1 MATKYLL
8 HSDSATF
15 DATAKKWFFNLEKRI
30 SNPRVIRLAQAAF
43 TTAGDTDPHPSV
55 VYLRS
60 DAISRMCVRKHTVT
74 LQDTGH
80 ENDTNILAVLTETHT
95 RGRYAMTSGRSFTV
109 HKHNYERA
117 IDIYFT
123 NGEAVLEGTYGSAP
137 VTGSTGDDA
146 AIEAIPDVKM
156 WIDME
161 PANLLDSAYAN
172 AVNFGDPIRYIYQN
186 AHSEV
191 NTFTGNG
198 DFDLTAWGAN
208 GGRGLSS
215 QASWNFANE
224 TAGSNWLPQEDFSM
238 VFGIRAPDSA
248 LTGVHRIT
256 RFWWLDMFIDQGVFA
271 IEDSNGNRNST
282 GLTIVPTK
290 DYIITVR
297 RADDD
302 GDGVYQFYSRSERLD
317 NNVISNGNSVPI
329 GRPVNQQYA
338 YYLSLA
344 NEHFLDKT
352 GILAYVIFF
361 LGGNDGTHV
370 AESETWIR
378 NKYNGTSTAS
388 SSETASGEDAT
399 FFVEL
404 DITQG

>member
-15 DATAKKWFFNLEKRI
+15 DASRKKWFFNLEKRI
-30 SNPRVIRLAQAAF
+30 RVIRLAQAAF

-208 GGRGLSS
+208 GGHELGVCGELEQRPP
-215 QASWNFANE
+215 E
-224 TAGSNWLPQEDFSM
+224 
-238 VFGIRAPDSA
+238 IR
-248 LTGVHRIT
+248 LQLR
-256 RFWWLDMFIDQGVFA
+256 
-271 IEDSNGNRNST
+271 
-282 GLTIVPTK
+282 
-290 DYIITVR
+290 
-297 RADDD
+297 
-302 GDGVYQFYSRSERLD
+302 
-317 NNVISNGNSVPI
+317 
-329 GRPVNQQYA
+329 
-338 YYLSLA
+338 
-344 NEHFLDKT
+344 
-352 GILAYVIFF
+352 
-361 LGGNDGTHV
+361 
-370 AESETWIR
+370 
-378 NKYNGTSTAS
+378 
-388 SSETASGEDAT
+388 
-399 FFVEL
+399 
-404 DITQG
+404 